1 MIDSVDWKS
10 LEVLLAAACD
20 EPDEETAERAVRAA
34 ELVAST
40 AGEPPDELSPQDRE
54 WAEQHGIPP
63 TELVDLACRSM
74 KCVAALSDDWHDRLN
89 DLRYRLGDVRCG
101 LTTPLHR
108 RRGRVRGRSP
118 RRVCSPPNT

>member
-1 MIDSVDWKS
+1 VIESVDWRS

-54 WAEQHGIPP
+54 WAEMHGIPP

-74 KCVAALSDDWHDRLN
+74 KCVAALSDDWHHRLN
-89 DLRYRLGDVRCG
+89 DLRYRLGDVAAA
-101 LTTPLHR
+101 
-108 RRGRVRGRSP
+108 
-118 RRVCSPPNT
+118 